1 MTERGQEQMLQDI
14 PLPEQKECKKAA
26 ERAMKLL
33 LQQDRTRKELQ
44 DRLYRAGFSER
55 AAEYALAYV
64 SRYGYID
71 DFRYASRYI
80 FFQKDK
86 RSRKELRYKLLDKG
100 VAPEVIAAAFEQ
112 YEPED
117 EYGAIRKLLQKRLKG
132 GKLIHKDVEAKNKI
146 LAFFARKGYTLSSVK
161 RVMKEW
167 EETESNESL

>member
-1 MTERGQEQMLQDI
+1 MSEREQERMLQEI

-80 FFQKDK
+80 SFQKDK

-100 VAPEVIAAAFEQ
+100 VDSEVIAAAFEQ
-112 YEPED
+112 YGPED
-117 EYGAIRKLLQKRLKG
+117 EYGAIRRLLQKRLKG
-132 GKLIHKDVEAKNKI
+132 AKLIETDMETKNKI
-146 LAFFARKGYTLSSVK
+146 IAFFARKGYALSSVK

-167 EETESNESL
+167 GETESNGSL